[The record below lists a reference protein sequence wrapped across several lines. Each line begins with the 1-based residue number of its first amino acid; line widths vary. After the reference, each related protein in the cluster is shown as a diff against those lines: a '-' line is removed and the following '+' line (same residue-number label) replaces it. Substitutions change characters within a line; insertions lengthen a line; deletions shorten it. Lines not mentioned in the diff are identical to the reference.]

1 MIIHRFSRRSSAAS
15 RYASGSIHKTYLY
28 IKLIC
33 NPRVK
38 PIGYTLILSI
48 SGFMD
53 KPYVHAMVATSRT
66 FFTHAR
72 AGATTCRRVRQEKKK
87 KGRRALAS
95 PLRSRACANFL
106 ILWDLASRGDWWVR
120 RVRRNVILWWNQT
133 AFGICSAVQR
143 NMNGPETRQ
152 VVIPGLV
159 C

>member
-53 KPYVHAMVATSRT
+53 KPYVHNGCHVAHV
-66 FFTHAR
+66 FYAR
-72 AGATTCRRVRQEKKK
+72 ASGCDDVSSCPPRKKK